1 MKKQISQLK
10 LALAVFSSV
19 TQVYAQV
26 DLSRKIK
33 TFTSPNGVQESCV
46 ALSKLP
52 MGDYKPGDVK
62 EEENLCSIDFNDNAT
77 ALCSKTWSTSP
88 ATIVHSFRD
97 VDGKDLANSA
107 DEAENNLCGK
117 DSRMDKVAK
126 FKQTMNQDGTS
137 GTYSGASILYY
148 HLSRALDTE
157 VDVPVAVYRSMDKDE
172 HLRRVSA
179 KARPPANAK
188 MNVAGW
194 NWLRSG
200 ENNPSSYPSMSDL
213 FTGDRKQ
220 IYGTLLRDKGE
231 RYKEEINGTRESGWG
246 KGQNMDFQKTPA
258 FSALRS
264 SATDLVSAINSGY
277 AEAIKNPKMKA
288 AVPTQPSMPQM
299 VLWMNE
305 VSEIAILDY
314 IFSQQ
319 DRVGNIDYQ
328 WYWSYVDA
336 NGEVKADRVKDDAFK
351 SLSRLSMGKIK
362 MPAEIAARNPI
373 LVQKTAIGD
382 NDAGGLL
389 QYANFTKTTGMLEGM
404 RHLNKDTYQRL
415 LKLAQDFKAKG
426 VNYQVLKSESALLN
440 ATEGNKRFLQTTG
453 NTILAAGI
461 LEKNCRAG
469 LLRLDLVSFKKA
481 MKNELQTSATSCDI
495 E

>member
-1 MKKQISQLK
+1 M
-10 LALAVFSSV
+10 
-19 TQVYAQV
+19 
-26 DLSRKIK
+26 
-33 TFTSPNGVQESCV
+33 
-46 ALSKLP
+46 
-52 MGDYKPGDVK
+52 
-62 EEENLCSIDFNDNAT
+62 
-77 ALCSKTWSTSP
+77 
-88 ATIVHSFRD
+88 
-97 VDGKDLANSA
+97 
-107 DEAENNLCGK
+107 CGK
-117 DSRMDKVAK
+117 DTRMDKVAK

-148 HLSRALDTE
+148 HMSRALNTE

-172 HLRRVSA
+172 HLKRVSA
-179 KARPPANAK
+179 KARPSASAK

-194 NWLRSG
+194 NWLRNG
-200 ENNPSSYPSMSDL
+200 ETNPATYPSASDL
-213 FTGDRKQ
+213 FTSDRKQ
-220 IYGTLLRDKGE
+220 IYGTLLKDKGE

-264 SATDLVSAINSGY
+264 SSTDLISAINSGY

-288 AVPTQPSMPQM
+288 AVPSQPSMPQM

-328 WYWSYVDA
+328 WYFSYVNA
-336 NGEVKADRVKDDAFK
+336 NGEVIAERVKEDAFK
-351 SLSRLSMGKIK
+351 SLSRLSMAKIK
-362 MPAEIAARNPI
+362 APAEIASMNPI
-373 LVQKTAIGD
+373 LIQKTSIGD

-389 QYANFTKTTGMLEGM
+389 QYANFTKSTGMIEGM

-415 LKLAQDFKAKG
+415 QKLALDFKNKG
-426 VNYQVLKSESALLN
+426 PNYQVLKSESALLN
-440 ATEGNKRFLQTTG
+440 NTEGNKRLLQTTG
-453 NTILAAGI
+453 NTIAAAAI

-469 LLRLDLVSFKKA
+469 QLLLDLVSFKKA
-481 MKNELQTSATSCDI
+481 MKNELQTSATNCNI

>member
-1 MKKQISQLK
+1 MTM
-10 LALAVFSSV
+10 ALAVLSS
-19 TQVYAQV
+19 AGLAKAEM
-26 DLSRKIK
+26 DLGRITKN
-33 TFTSPNGVQESCV
+33 FNSPNGIIESCI
-46 ALSKLP
+46 ALAKLP
-52 MGDYKPGDVK
+52 MGDYKKGDLQDEQK
-62 EEENLCSIDFNDNAT
+62 LCGIDFNDNAT

-88 ATIVHSFRD
+88 ATTVHSFRD
-97 VDGKDLANSA
+97 VDGKDLANSSE
-107 DEAENNLCGK
+107 EAESSLCAK
-117 DSRMDKVAK
+117 DNRMDKLAK

-148 HLSRALDTE
+148 HLSRALNTA
-157 VDVPVAVYRSMDKDE
+157 VDVPVAVYRTMDKQE
-172 HLRRVSA
+172 HLRRVSS
-179 KARPPANAK
+179 KARPPASAK

-200 ENNPSSYPSMSDL
+200 ETNPSTYPSASDL

-288 AVPTQPSMPQM
+288 AVPSQPSMPQM

-362 MPAEIAARNPI
+362 MPTEIASMKPI
-373 LVQKTAIGD
+373 LIQKTAIGD
-382 NDAGGLL
+382 NDAGGML
-389 QYANFTKTTGMLEGM
+389 QYANFTKATGMLEGM
-404 RHLNKDTYQRL
+404 RHLNKETYQRL
-415 LKLAQDFKAKG
+415 LKLAQDFKNKG
-426 VNYQVLKSESALLN
+426 NNYQVLKSESALLN

-453 NTILAAGI
+453 NTILAASI
-461 LEKNCRAG
+461 LEKNCRSG
-469 LLRLDLVSFKKA
+469 QLHLDLVSFKAA
-481 MKNELQTSATSCDI
+481 MKNEMQTSATSCDI